1 MHLKHL
7 FILLVIIS
15 CSLKAEERPL
25 LIQTEAWPPFIMQNS
40 DLSASGH
47 DVEILESVLNLMN
60 IKYKLEFIPWKRLIS
75 NIKNKQADA
84 VLGII
89 ITPERKDFLIF
100 PDEPI
105 SSGGYVIFYP
115 KTTVF
120 QFNDLSSLSGKRIGT
135 IGGYSYSSEFQNA
148 KNFHQHPQVGESAL
162 ENNFKKML
170 LGRLDLLIANKLV
183 GLYTAAKM
191 QILDQIDYSDRYVS
205 GETQFYLAFSKIE
218 RHNTLAQNFSIQ
230 LKNFKQTAEYKT
242 IQTRYGL
249 LTQH

>member
-1 MHLKHL
+1 MHPKHL
-7 FILLVIIS
+7 FILLVIMS
-15 CSLKAEERPL
+15 CSLRGEELTL
-25 LIQTEAWPPFIMQNS
+25 LIQTEAWPPFIMQNN

-60 IKYKLEFIPWKRLIS
+60 IKYKLEFIPWKRIIS
-75 NIKNKQADA
+75 NLKLKKADA
-84 VLGII
+84 LLGII
-89 ITPERKDFLIF
+89 STPERKDFLIF

-135 IGGYSYSSEFQNA
+135 IGGYSYSTEFHNA
-148 KNFHQHPQVGESAL
+148 KNFHQHPQVGKSAL

-170 LGRLDLLIANKLV
+170 IDRLDLVIANKLV
-183 GLYTAAKM
+183 GLYTADKM

-205 GETQFYLAFSKIE
+205 GETQFYLAFSKTE
-218 RHNTLAQNFSIQ
+218 KHKTLAQNFNVQ
-230 LKNFKQTAEYKT
+230 LKNFKQTAEYKK

-249 LTQH
+249 FTQP